1 MESAFKRHAGSR
13 RTVGDPRS
21 RAERKKIGAPPAVIL
36 MSAGKRDRASP
47 LMRREP
53 AWRLNALSKESE
65 LLMQFG
71 PGLEGGV
78 DGVADFA

>member
-1 MESAFKRHAGSR
+1 
-13 RTVGDPRS
+13 
-21 RAERKKIGAPPAVIL
+21 